1 MKLSILPNENV
12 KSFYENGVKNHN
24 RENAGFD
31 LYCPQDISIP
41 ANSIGEI
48 NHEIKC
54 EVIWNRIEDDNVAYL
69 LMPRSSISN
78 TPLMMCNSVGLIDA
92 GYRGYIIA
100 KVRNFSNEAFEIK
113 RGTRLFQLV
122 PINSGFGWDSV
133 NMVETLSSSNRGEGG
148 FGSTGK

>member
-1 MKLSILPNENV
+1 MKLFILPDENV
-12 KSFYENGVKNHN
+12 RDFYENGVKNHN

-31 LYCPQDISIP
+31 LYCPRDISIP

-54 EVIWNRIEDDNVAYL
+54 EVIWKRIEDDNVAYL

-78 TPLMMCNSVGLIDA
+78 TPLMMCNSIGLIDA

-122 PINSGFGWDSV
+122 PINNGFGWDSV
-133 NMVETLSSSNRGEGG
+133 NIVETLSSSNRGEGG